1 MTKGKPYAFMD
12 QFSELKAFV
21 LEELGK
27 SCQPTSITLWFE
39 PMEILRVTGT
49 EVTLQF
55 PESRLPFVETNYR
68 TLLTDTLSAIM
79 GAPVTVCLTS
89 AEPQQSKQ
97 ETVTPAEEPAVQRQ
111 ESAYMERFF
120 PAYTFES
127 FIIGRSNE
135 LAQKAAAAVAEQPFT
150 LHNPLYLYGQS
161 GLGKTHLL
169 YAVANQLREAHPEY
183 RILYVT
189 GEEFTNELTEALAQK
204 TAVAFREKYR
214 NLDVL
219 LVDDIQFISGKMA
232 IQQEFFHTFD
242 ALIQRNKQIIIT
254 SDVSPDRIDNL
265 ADRLSG
271 RFSMGL
277 VVDIQAPDL
286 ELRTAIFR
294 RKALDYNFDL
304 DYAVLTFLAE
314 HITKNIRVIDGAI
327 KKLRAFCLLNGCK
340 CTVATAERE
349 LKEFL
354 RSREDDDDMVEKIF
368 KYTCKKFVVS
378 QEDLLGSRRTANL
391 AFARHFAIYLVRKK
405 TSFSTKQIAAMF
417 NKDHSTII
425 NSTNVIENR
434 IRTDPVFA
442 RDLAIVMDE
451 MTVG

>member
-1 MTKGKPYAFMD
+1 MD
-12 QFSELKAFV
+12 QFSELKSFV
-21 LEELGK
+21 LEELRK
-27 SCQPTSITLWFE
+27 TCQPTSITLWFE

-55 PESRLPFVETNYR
+55 PESRLPFVETNYLS
-68 TLLTDTLSAIM
+68 LLTETLSSIM
-79 GAPVTVCLTS
+79 GAPVKVCLTS
-89 AEPQQSKQ
+89 DEPQPSKQ
-97 ETVTPAEEPAVQRQ
+97 EAEVPAAEVTVQRQ

-135 LAQKAAAAVAEQPFT
+135 LAQRAAAAVAEQPFT

-169 YAVANQLREAHPEY
+169 YAVANKLREEHPEY

-327 KKLRAFCLLNGCK
+327 KKLRAYCLLNGCK

-368 KYTCKKFVVS
+368 KYICKKYVVS
-378 QEDLLGSRRTANL
+378 QEDLLGARRTANL
-391 AFARHFAIYLVRKK
+391 AFARHLAIYLVRKK

-417 NKDHSTII
+417 GKDHSTII

-451 MTVG
+451 MTVS

>member
-1 MTKGKPYAFMD
+1 MD
-12 QFSELKAFV
+12 QFSELKSFL

-27 SCQPTSITLWFE
+27 SCPPTSITLWFE

-49 EVTLQF
+49 EITLQF
-55 PESRLPFVETNYR
+55 PESRLPFVETNYLP
-68 TLLTDTLSAIM
+68 LLTDTLSMIM
-79 GAPVTVCLTS
+79 GAPVTVCLT
-89 AEPQQSKQ
+89 ADGAQQAK
-97 ETVTPAEEPAVQRQ
+97 Q
-111 ESAYMERFF
+111 ESASPDEEVPVSKPETAYMESSF
-120 PAYTFES
+120 PAYTFDS
-127 FIIGRSNE
+127 FIIGQSNE

-169 YAVANQLREAHPEY
+169 YAVANKLREEHPEY

-204 TAVAFREKYR
+204 SAVAFRGKYR

-242 ALIQRNKQIIIT
+242 ALIQHNKQIIIT

-277 VVDIQAPDL
+277 VVDIQAPDPA
-286 ELRTAIFR
+286 LRTAIFR
-294 RKALDYNFDL
+294 RKALDYKFDL
-304 DYAVLTFLAE
+304 DYPVLTFLAE

-327 KKLRAFCLLNGCK
+327 KKLRAYCLLNGCK
-340 CTVATAERE
+340 CTVAIAERE

-354 RSREDDDDMVEKIF
+354 RSREDDEDMVEKIF
-368 KYTCKKFVVS
+368 NYICKKYLVS
-378 QEDLLGSRRTANL
+378 QEDLLGARRNANI
-391 AFARHFAIYLVRKK
+391 AFPRHLAIYLVRKK
-405 TSFSTKQIAAMF
+405 TSFSTKQIAAIF
-417 NKDHSTII
+417 HKDHSTII
-425 NSTNVIENR
+425 NSTNVIENS
-434 IRTDPVFA
+434 IRKDPTLA

-451 MTVG
+451 M

>member
-1 MTKGKPYAFMD
+1 MD
-12 QFSELKAFV
+12 HFSELKSFL

-27 SCQPTSITLWFE
+27 SCPPTSITLWFE
-39 PMEILRVTGT
+39 PMEILRITGT
-49 EVTLQF
+49 EITLQF
-55 PESRLPFVETNYR
+55 PDSRLPFVETNYMP
-68 TLLTDTLSAIM
+68 LLTDTLSKIM
-79 GAPVTVCLTS
+79 GASVTVCLTAAS
-89 AEPQQSKQ
+89 AQQNRQEP
-97 ETVTPAEEPAVQRQ
+97 VVPAEEKPAPAH
-111 ESAYMERFF
+111 EIAYTERFS
-120 PAYTFES
+120 PAYTFET
-127 FIIGRSNE
+127 FIVGRSNE
-135 LAQKAAAAVAEQPFT
+135 LAQMAAAAVANQPFT

-169 YAVANQLREAHPEY
+169 YAVANKLQEAHPEY

-242 ALIQRNKQIIIT
+242 ALIKRNKQIIIT

-265 ADRLSG
+265 EDRLHG

-277 VVDIQAPDL
+277 VVDIQAPDP

-304 DYAVLTFLAE
+304 DYSVLTFLAE
-314 HITKNIRVIDGAI
+314 HITKNIRLIDGAI
-327 KKLRAFCLLNGCK
+327 KKLRAYCLLNGSK
-340 CTVATAERE
+340 CTVAIAERE

-354 RSREDDDDMVEKIF
+354 RSREDDDEMVDKIF

-378 QEDLLGSRRTANL
+378 QEDLLGSRRTANV

-405 TSFSTKQIAAMF
+405 TSYSTKQIAALF
-417 NKDHSTII
+417 HKDHSTII

-434 IRTDPVFA
+434 IRTDSVFA
-442 RDLAIVMDE
+442 RDLSIVMDE
-451 MTVG
+451 MTV